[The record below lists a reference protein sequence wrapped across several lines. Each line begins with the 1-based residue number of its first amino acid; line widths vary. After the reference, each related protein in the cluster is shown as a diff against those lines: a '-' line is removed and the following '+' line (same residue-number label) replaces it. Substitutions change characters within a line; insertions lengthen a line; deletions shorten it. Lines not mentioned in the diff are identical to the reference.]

1 VSSERDRSQRRL
13 ETPAELAALLGGLRA
28 RAGVRDLAEVDLDAL
43 FGVETTI
50 AFHFADDMLAVFAAR
65 VPRLDA
71 LGVKVGEVIGH
82 CGRLRDLGA
91 RGDLIGVAATDSEMW
106 AIDKRHASH
115 AFTRLVAVTRS
126 GTGETI
132 ELLEFVRRH
141 AGDDEPGAE
150 PLTAA
155 LHRKP
160 PMAEAGG
167 RRVRHAKFGLG
178 RAFSESGVG
187 PNRKVTC
194 DFPGLGLK
202 TIQARFLEF
211 LD

>member
-1 VSSERDRSQRRL
+1 MPSERDRSQRRL
-13 ETPAELAALLGGLRA
+13 DVEPQLAALLGGLRE
-28 RAGVRDLAEVDLDAL
+28 RDGVRDLAEVDLDAL

-65 VPRLDA
+65 VPALDA
-71 LGVKVGEVIGH
+71 VGLKVGEVIGH
-82 CGRLRDLGA
+82 CGHLRELGA
-91 RGDLIGVAATDSEMW
+91 RGDLIGVAATDAAIW
-106 AIDKRHASH
+106 AIDKRHATGVS
-115 AFTRLVAVTRS
+115 TRLLPVSRS
-126 GTGETI
+126 ETGEAI
-132 ELLEFVRRH
+132 DLIDLVRDQ
-141 AGDDEPGAE
+141 AGDAAGE
-150 PLTAA
+150 PLVAA

-160 PMAEAGG
+160 PMAGAGG

-178 RAFSESGVG
+178 TAFSESGLG

-211 LD
+211 LE